1 MKIVAC
7 KIKKEEAER
16 FKQYAQDHN
25 TTPNA
30 LLREYV
36 RKCINEWKRLRLWP
50 LEAHGKTL
58 IIQAGF
64 WASKFGRILGAIWAL
79 FGKNIG

>member
-1 MKIVAC
+1 MAISEAHKKGNRKWDAANMKIVAC

-36 RKCINEWKRLRLWP
+36 RKCINE
-50 LEAHGKTL
+50 
-58 IIQAGF
+58 
-64 WASKFGRILGAIWAL
+64 
-79 FGKNIG
+79 